1 MLSKFRQ
8 SYPNGSLISDLLTIH
23 EGKYLVRVIVRV
35 DGEPL
40 ATGLAAE
47 DKLELAEDRARQRA
61 IEALE
66 ISQVPAIA
74 EKTLRSSPTKTSPVP
89 DRAYVPRSTPSEPS
103 SNLSISHKNQTSSA
117 RPSITDLEFGGKT
130 PPTETSH
137 PSVSAGKDWSSD
149 SAMPTWKADESFN
162 ESFSNPSAPPKTSW
176 NDESFS
182 AASAPSQKEDA
193 PSQKEDFSIASVTDS
208 QATTPLETSEF
219 PSQDYAGN
227 LENAIPSHSSEDVD
241 NSDIL
246 AQTDMQMRR
255 LGWDAPKGRAILKDK
270 YDVASRRLLN
280 PEQLVDFLNYLKSQP
295 DPL

>member
-47 DKLELAEDRARQRA
+47 DKLELAEDRARERA
-61 IEALE
+61 IEALS

-74 EKTLRSSPTKTSPVP
+74 KKTLRSSPSKTSPVP
-89 DRAYVPRSTPSEPS
+89 EQVYVPRSTPSEPS
-103 SNLSISHKNQTSSA
+103 SNLSISDKDQTSSA
-117 RPSITDLEFGGKT
+117 TPSITDMEFGGIT
-130 PPTETSH
+130 PPTESSQA
-137 PSVSAGKDWSSD
+137 SVSAGKDWSSD
-149 SAMPTWKADESFN
+149 RRPMPSWKADESFN
-162 ESFSNPSAPPKTSW
+162 ESFSSSSAPPKASW

-182 AASAPSQKEDA
+182 EPSA
-193 PSQKEDFSIASVTDS
+193 PSQKEDFSIGSVADS
-208 QATTPLETSEF
+208 QATLETSEF

-227 LENAIPSHSSEDVD
+227 LDKAIAIPSHSSEDID

-255 LGWDAPKGRAILKDK
+255 LGWDAQKGRAILKEK

-280 PEQLVDFLNYLKSQP
+280 SEQLVDFLNYLKSQP
-295 DPL
+295 DP

>member
-47 DKLELAEDRARQRA
+47 DKLELAEDRARARA
-61 IEALE
+61 IEALGM
-66 ISQVPAIA
+66 SQVPAIA

-89 DRAYVPRSTPSEPS
+89 EQAYVPRSTPSEPS

-117 RPSITDLEFGGKT
+117 RPSITDMEFGGIT
-130 PPTETSH
+130 PPAETSQA
-137 PSVSAGKDWSSD
+137 SVSAGKDWSSD
-149 SAMPTWKADESFN
+149 RSAMPSWKADESFN
-162 ESFSNPSAPPKTSW
+162 ESFSSPSPPPKTSW
-176 NDESFS
+176 DDESFS
-182 AASAPSQKEDA
+182 AASA

-219 PSQDYAGN
+219 ASQDYAGN
-227 LENAIPSHSSEDVD
+227 LDKAIAIPSHSSEDVD

-255 LGWDAPKGRAILKDK
+255 LGWDAHKGRAILKEK

-295 DPL
+295 DP